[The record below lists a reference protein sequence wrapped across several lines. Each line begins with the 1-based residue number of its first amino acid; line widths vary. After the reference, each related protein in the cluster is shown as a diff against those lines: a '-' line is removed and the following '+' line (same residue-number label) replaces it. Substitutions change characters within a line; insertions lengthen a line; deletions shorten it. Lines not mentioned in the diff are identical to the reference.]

1 MPRISMS
8 SSTTVTSCRPS
19 SGSRTDMRRRAMYR
33 SMLLLAMAF
42 VAAGGS
48 RASAQEQVG
57 VVDAIEGQAE
67 VLHAGTSAW
76 TPLGEKAPVLLG
88 DQLRT
93 QAGAKLRVVLR
104 EDSVLQLGPGS
115 QLAIT
120 EQLLAP
126 TVSSRFELLFGTL
139 RAIVTERY
147 SQLRGQFEVETPTAI
162 AGVRGTSFIAQYD
175 PAAEETLVVG
185 IERVTQ
191 VRQRADAAGVGEV
204 LVGPGMATRIRRGRR
219 PLAPAPFPEAQLRSL
234 RGLTDAKPGAGASS
248 RPRANALDARRPQRA
263 GERAL
268 SREESGLDQPLLTP
282 PSPKPPPPPPPV
294 PPRGGR

>member
-1 MPRISMS
+1 MRMH
-8 SSTTVTSCRPS
+8 RPALLRLVIALTALLCVL
-19 SGSRTDMRRRAMYR
+19 GARRAP
-33 SMLLLAMAF
+33 AE
-42 VAAGGS
+42 
-48 RASAQEQVG
+48 EQVG
-57 VVDAIEGQAE
+57 TIQGREGQAD
-67 VLHAGTSAW
+67 VLHAGATTW
-76 TPLGEKAPVLLG
+76 TPLTEGAPVLLG

-93 QAGAKLRVVLR
+93 QSDGKLRVVLR
-104 EDSVLQLGPGS
+104 EDSVLQVAPGS

>member
-1 MPRISMS
+1 MRP
-8 SSTTVTSCRPS
+8 VTL
-19 SGSRTDMRRRAMYR
+19 RRLV
-33 SMLLLAMAF
+33 LLLMLVF
-42 VAAGGS
+42 VAGAS

-67 VLHAGTSAW
+67 VLHAGASAW
-76 TPLGEKAPVLLG
+76 TALAEKAPVLLG

-126 TVSSRFELLFGTL
+126 TAVSRFQLLFGTL

-147 SQLRGQFEVETPTAI
+147 SQLRGRFEVETPTAI
-162 AGVRGTSFIAQYD
+162 AGVRGTIFIAQYD
-175 PAAEETLVVG
+175 PAQDETLVVG
-185 IERVTQ
+185 IEHVTH
-191 VRQRADAAGVGEV
+191 VSGRTEGGEV
-204 LVGPGMATRIRRGRR
+204 DLGPGMATRVRRGSKPLR
-219 PLAPAPFPEAQLRSL
+219 PEPMPEVQLRVL
-234 RGLTDAKPGAGASS
+234 RQATELGAGTGS
-248 RPRANALDARRPQRA
+248 RPRANALDARRPQRV

-268 SREESGLDQPLLTP
+268 SPAAQGLDQPLIA
-282 PSPKPPPPPPPV
+282 PSRPKPPPPPPPV
-294 PPRGGR
+294 PPRGPR